1 MILYFFLK
9 KKKSI
14 IFNKKIYFVHV
25 HVCIHPLY
33 PAYACTSHLRTIVLS
48 ISPFVCVAQMYHT
61 CTTRT
66 HIHIYIILYIHY
78 RRGIYFNIAPVNDA
92 TVHGPFFV
100 INGLSSHTQI
110 LESFVLNVG
119 CNFLHPFFFFS

>member
-1 MILYFFLK
+1 MYTPSLPCLCMYLT
-9 KKKSI
+9 
-14 IFNKKIYFVHV
+14 
-25 HVCIHPLY
+25 L
-33 PAYACTSHLRTIVLS
+33 AYYRTINFS
-48 ISPFVCVAQMYHT
+48 FRVCSTNVPHMYHT
-61 CTTRT
+61 HT
-66 HIHIYIILYIHY
+66 HTYLYNILYIHY